1 MLSFSP
7 TEEQEEI
14 RRLAR
19 SVASDE
25 LRPQARAAEKD
36 GDIAAALM
44 QTLTQTGL
52 TTPFPEDYGGSGN
65 IEAIT
70 YALIAEELGFGD
82 GGLAMNVIGSMMGP
96 LTVALAGNERQ
107 QSEYIVPFC
116 GREGYKERG
125 SLAFAERSGGYA
137 LADISAT
144 ARREDRGYVI
154 NGTKRDVVHGAQS
167 RPRVVLLRL
176 EGTVGNAGLC
186 AALLD
191 DEALA
196 GVHVRPETQKLGLQA
211 APSASYR
218 FEHVMIPEAAMLGE
232 PGNGGV
238 VRAATLYLILR
249 AGVACGMARAALEYA
264 GKYAGERIAFGRPIV
279 SYQGIA
285 FMISEMAMKL
295 DAARLLLWNAATHWD
310 RGGADDALIHDAEAA
325 HYQAVRIAKSA
336 TTDAVQI
343 LGGAGFMQD
352 HPVEMWMRD
361 AAAME

>member
-14 RRLAR
+14 RRLAH
-19 SVASDE
+19 SIANDE
-25 LRPQARAAEKD
+25 LRPRARAAEKD
-36 GDIAAALM
+36 GDMAPDLM
-44 QTLTQTGL
+44 QTLAQTGL
-52 TTPFPEDYGGSGN
+52 TTPFSEDYGGSGD

-107 QSEYIVPFC
+107 QGEYIVPFC
-116 GREGYKERG
+116 GHEGYKERG
-125 SLAFAERSGGYA
+125 SLAFAERSGGYS
-137 LADISAT
+137 LTDIST
-144 ARREDRGYVI
+144 TLRRAGQDYSI
-154 NGTKRDVVHGAQS
+154 KGTKRDVIHGAQS
-167 RPRVVLLRL
+167 RPRIVLLRL
-176 EGTVGNAGLC
+176 EGTAGNAGLC

-191 DEALA
+191 DETLA
-196 GVHVRPETQKLGLQA
+196 GVRIRPETQKLGLQA
-211 APSASYR
+211 APSASYN
-218 FEHVMIPEAAMLGE
+218 FESAVIPASALLGE
-232 PGNGGV
+232 PGNSGV
-238 VRAATLYLILR
+238 LRAATLYLILR

-264 GKYAGERIAFGRPIV
+264 SKYAQERIAFGRPIV

-295 DAARLLLWNAATHWD
+295 DAARLLLWNAATNWD
-310 RGGADDALIHDAEAA
+310 RGAADEALIHDAEAS
-325 HYQAVRIAKSA
+325 HYQAVKIAKSG